1 MVPIKE
7 MVDTLKIVK
16 DIPTLNP
23 GAYVRLKRTMYK
35 DDLAQVDNVDI
46 GQNKVYLKIVPR
58 IDYTRM
64 RGALR
69 NQVSFFYKFK

>member
-7 MVDTLKIVK
+7 MVDTLRVVK
-16 DIPTLNP
+16 DIPTLKQ
-23 GAYVRLKRTMYK
+23 GTFVRLRRTMYR
-35 DDLAQVDNVDI
+35 DDLAQVDWVDVA
-46 GQNKVYLKIVPR
+46 QNLVHLKLIPR

-69 NQVSFFYKFK
+69 GTVSYS